1 MSVITIIGN
10 GKMAE
15 AICKGLGNSFEVEV
29 LGRNLHKLESF
40 KQNLEVV
47 KIDLISN
54 NKNITN
60 KIIVLCVKP
69 YALADA
75 IKDFEGEADIVISIL
90 AGTSLEKIKNL
101 IKAKSYIRA
110 MPNVGASFQKSMT
123 TLTGDATARKFATD
137 LFERIG
143 STLWVG
149 TQKELDIATAIAGS
163 GPAYLA
169 LVADALIDGGVAL
182 GLTREDAK
190 KLTVG
195 LFDGFANNLTESEPS
210 QIKASVMSPGGTTAA
225 AICHLEEKSTRSA
238 FIGCVKSAYQ
248 KAVELSK

>member
-1 MSVITIIGN
+1 M
-10 GKMAE
+10 
-15 AICKGLGNSFEVEV
+15 
-29 LGRNLHKLESF
+29 
-40 KQNLEVV
+40 
-47 KIDLISN
+47 
-54 NKNITN
+54 
-60 KIIVLCVKP
+60 
-69 YALADA
+69 
-75 IKDFEGEADIVISIL
+75 
-90 AGTSLEKIKNL
+90 
-101 IKAKSYIRA
+101 
-110 MPNVGASFQKSMT
+110 
-123 TLTGDATARKFATD
+123 
-137 LFERIG
+137 FERIG

-182 GLTREDAK
+182 GLTRDDAK

-238 FIGCVKSAYQ
+238 FIRFVS
-248 KAVELSK
+248 